1 MSKSAYLMRVCNSFR
16 DGRCRERLKYYIER
30 SIDKHRLTVEL
41 SPCPFYSE
49 DRACSLERGEIG
61 MHMRGYPA
69 ELKIYEKRGDK
80 IIELARPIEILSFK
94 K

>member
-1 MSKSAYLMRVCNSFR
+1 MRKSAYMVRVCNSFR
-16 DGRCRERLKYYIER
+16 DGRCRERIKYYIEK
-30 SIDKHRLTVEL
+30 SIEKRKLTVEL

-61 MHMRGYPA
+61 MHMRGYPV
-69 ELKIYEKRGDK
+69 ELKIYEQQSGKMV
-80 IIELARPIEILSFK
+80 ELARLIEILSFK